1 MANQTVRSNKAGGI
15 AEKTIIQAKL
25 RRGGWGGGQA
35 FAGQQPGKR
44 LKC

>member
-25 RRGGWGGGQA
+25 RRGVGGGQA
-35 FAGQQPGKR
+35 FAGLLPGKR